1 MAPPST
7 TRHALVVED
16 DDDIRSLLVHTLSRE
31 GFTVSEAPTGTRAVE
46 MVQTIDPELVTLDV
60 QLPGIDGLEVCRQ
73 LREHS
78 NAYVVMISARS
89 TETDKLAGLEA
100 GADDYLTK
108 PFSTRELRAR
118 VAALFRRP
126 RITASVPEQSER
138 DRAVEVQR
146 GLLPDSPPDIP
157 GYDVAAA
164 FQPSRLVGGDLYDWY
179 MESGQLHLTLADAM
193 GKGMGAAMIAASV
206 RATFRS
212 VAMLPGLTSA
222 FNHAAEALSSA
233 LDSSGSYSTVFTIR
247 LNPASGRLSYVDA
260 GHGIAAIVAADGM
273 PRRLEPGGP
282 PVGLWFEDQW
292 VAQRADL
299 APGESLILVSDGV
312 LDAVGDLEATLGAM
326 SETVLANSTAQGIA
340 DGLARLAQDDP
351 EHDDVTAV
359 IVQRHADPERK
370 DNR

>member
-1 MAPPST
+1 MAPPTT

-16 DDDIRSLLVHTLSRE
+16 NEDIRSLLVHTLNKE
-31 GFTVSEAPTGTRAVE
+31 GFTVTEAPTGSLAVE
-46 MVQTIDPELVTLDV
+46 LVQSVEPELVTLDV
-60 QLPGIDGLEVCRQ
+60 QLPGMNGLEVCRQ
-73 LREHS
+73 VREHS

-126 RITASVPEQSER
+126 RTTDSAPEQTER
-138 DRAVEVQR
+138 ERAVEVQR
-146 GLLPDSPPDIP
+146 GLLPNAPPDLP

-179 MESGQLHLTLADAM
+179 VESGQLHLTLADAM

-212 VAMLPGLTSA
+212 VAMMPGLTNA
-222 FNHAAEALSSA
+222 FNHAAAALSSA
-233 LDSSGSYSTVFTIR
+233 LESSGSYSTVFTIR
-247 LNPASGRLSYVDA
+247 MNPASGRLSYVDA
-260 GHGIAAIVAADGM
+260 GHGIAAIVSADGST
-273 PRRLEPGGP
+273 RRLEPGGP

-292 VAQRADL
+292 EALRADL
-299 APGESLILVSDGV
+299 FPGESLILVSDGV
-312 LDAVGDLEATLGAM
+312 LDAVGDLEDTQAAM
-326 SETVLANSTAQGIA
+326 SEIVLANTTAQGIA
-340 DGLARLAQDDP
+340 DDLARLAKDDP

-359 IVQRHADPERK
+359 VVRRQPES
-370 DNR
+370 